1 MANTKD
7 VLVGGL
13 AVVGG
18 IYLAKMGIE
27 YAVNKIIDNISY
39 VLGRPSVSLTDIANG
54 NITVTLPVTILNS
67 NPFTINLDGF
77 FGDVA
82 YGQVPLGNISVPGG
96 LNLLPDEA
104 ILVELVFTVNL
115 QNTINGVFNAAYT
128 GGFGALLDKIYL
140 VGEIIVLSTNN
151 SFLGQISIPIET
163 SISII

>member
-1 MANTKD
+1 MKTKD
-7 VLVGGL
+7 IVVGTL

-18 IYLAKMGIE
+18 VYLAKTGIE

-39 VLGRPSVSLTDIANG
+39 VLGKPVVSLTDIAHG

-67 NPFTINLDGF
+67 NVFTIKIDGF

-82 YGQVPLGNISVPGG
+82 YGSVPLGNISVPGG
-96 LNLLPDEA
+96 LNLLPGEA

-115 QNTINGVFNAAYT
+115 ENTINGVFNAAYT

-140 VGEIIVLSTNN
+140 VGEIIVFSTGN
-151 SFLGQISIPIET
+151 SFLGEISIPIET